1 MGKGGP
7 LSAWIREF
15 TTLVFVQ
22 TVQAFIFAIIILL
35 IMSAMEPPT
44 DTSEADDY
52 NVGVGLMCVFA
63 LTSLFKVEEIVKK
76 IFGLQ
81 ATKADH
87 SNAIKSIAKTAF
99 AVKLGKRALDN
110 GKKITGGVK
119 QISDARKNSLKNKQ
133 RYKEDLNDLGIKDP
147 NATKVE
153 AQKDNTLLGGGTNTV
168 ATSPRYRDF
177 DSSQSSLMPGA
188 VETSSNG
195 NNKIPV
201 KDVANGADI
210 STPSRNQVGAA
221 GEFNYVDN
229 ALNSNEI
236 NAKTQQ
242 KLRSLKRQYEDKEK
256 EFQKQ
261 KKQGIES
268 IAKGITET
276 GGVIIGATAG
286 AILGGADGNL
296 DEAFQGAVAG
306 AGVGDAIGE
315 GAVNIGK
322 TAIKTGEHI
331 VNLPGNVVKLAKT
344 GKDKIVGA
352 PEDFNSFKKEIQQA
366 KTNIQ
371 KELEKE
377 GKDAGKIEVEL
388 DAISTTIK
396 TRRNNNKSLAKQSIS
411 SIEKDFLKSKN
422 VNYGKTVDDL

>member
-44 DTSEADDY
+44 DTAEADDY

-99 AVKLGKRALDN
+99 AVKLGKRVLDN

-119 QISDARKNSLKNKQ
+119 QIADARKGSLKNKE

-153 AQKDNTLLGGGTNTV
+153 AQKDNTLLGDSTRV
-168 ATSPRYRDF
+168 ATAPMYKGF
-177 DSSQSSLMPGA
+177 DP
-188 VETSSNG
+188 
-195 NNKIPV
+195 NK
-201 KDVANGADI
+201 
-210 STPSRNQVGAA
+210 STLLPDSGAA
-221 GEFNYVDN
+221 KSTNSRAIPTKDAAPGVDVSAPASNNVSTENSSGAKKSGEFDFVDN
-229 ALNSNEI
+229 ALNSNEL

-256 EFQKQ
+256 EFKKQ
-261 KKQGIES
+261 RRQGIES
-268 IAKGITET
+268 IAKGVVES
-276 GGVIIGATAG
+276 GGALLGAPIA
-286 AILGGADGNL
+286 AVLGGADGNL
-296 DEAFQGAVAG
+296 DEALQGLVAG
-306 AGVGDAIGE
+306 AGIGDSIGE
-315 GAVNIGK
+315 TVFN
-322 TAIKTGEHI
+322 TANVGEKILQSAGGSIK
-331 VNLPGNVVKLAKT
+331 
-344 GKDKIVGA
+344 
-352 PEDFNSFKKEIQQA
+352 DFGKEIQQA
-366 KTNIQ
+366 K
-371 KELEKE
+371 K
-377 GKDAGKIEVEL
+377 KIEEDLVAQGKALNDIDIEL
-388 DAISTTIK
+388 DAITTTVR
-396 TRRNNNKSLAKQSIS
+396 TRRQATVNNKELAKQSIS

-422 VNYGKTVDDL
+422 VNYGKTVDDV